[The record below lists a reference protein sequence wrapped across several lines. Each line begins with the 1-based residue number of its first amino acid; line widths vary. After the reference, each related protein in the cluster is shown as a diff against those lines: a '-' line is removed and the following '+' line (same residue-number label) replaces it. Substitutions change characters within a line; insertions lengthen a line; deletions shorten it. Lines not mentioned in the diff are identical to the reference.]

1 MLKSIDS
8 QFYEPR
14 KVRTDS
20 LLSLLKIYHRFYL
33 SFEAHDR
40 ATFLVAED
48 DKRGVYGGAVLY
60 PQKISSSLDI
70 SSEDTREERL
80 EKLFSAFQPKGQE
93 YWKARL
99 CLCIG
104 HDTTTPLF
112 EQIHLCQNFFGNL
125 YYAFTVFGARKE
137 IDYLAI
143 TLRLADTRV
152 DNSLNI
158 LAYKNWPLLE
168 VKPSGEPDGYFHG
181 ILSLKGNPFEQRK
194 KNGNSSNL
202 SPLNRTEFSSQ
213 NFSISEGEI
222 E

>member
-1 MLKSIDS
+1 MLGLKNFWSPSCETTKGGHLTHKGAFMLKSIDS

-80 EKLFSAFQPKGQE
+80 EKLFSAFQPKM
-93 YWKARL
+93 YWEL
-99 CLCIG
+99 
-104 HDTTTPLF
+104 
-112 EQIHLCQNFFGNL
+112 
-125 YYAFTVFGARKE
+125 
-137 IDYLAI
+137 
-143 TLRLADTRV
+143 
-152 DNSLNI
+152 
-158 LAYKNWPLLE
+158 
-168 VKPSGEPDGYFHG
+168 
-181 ILSLKGNPFEQRK
+181 
-194 KNGNSSNL
+194 
-202 SPLNRTEFSSQ
+202 
-213 NFSISEGEI
+213 
-222 E
+222 